1 LTLVFG
7 LDIFFLNGGSD
18 KMPKKIENIEQ
29 KILDSATNLFQSQ
42 GFDQTDMKMIA
53 QEAGTGV
60 GNIYN
65 YYENKPKLFMEVGRN
80 WRKRLVRDL
89 EQILAEDLPARERVT
104 KLLIALYENV
114 ERWSG
119 IWMEFMMKNQK
130 VVFGKLGAE
139 IKEEYEKEEE
149 KLAKQLQLVLYDAMN
164 GNSRAQEILKADDG
178 RFATLMFMSIFMLPS
193 RYPGQPEANLK
204 FIHRYVD
211 FFFSTR

>member
-1 LTLVFG
+1 
-7 LDIFFLNGGSD
+7 
-18 KMPKKIENIEQ
+18 MPKKIENIEQ
-29 KILDSATNLFQSQ
+29 KILDSATNLFQAQ
-42 GFDQTDMKMIA
+42 GFDHTDMKMIA

-80 WRKRLVRDL
+80 WRKRLVKDL
-89 EQILAEDLPARERVT
+89 ESILAEDLPARVRVT

-139 IKEEYEKEEE
+139 IKEEYEREEE
-149 KLAKQLQLVLYDAMN
+149 KLARQLQLVLYDAMK
-164 GNSRAQEILKADDG
+164 GNKRAQNILQADDG

-211 FFFSTR
+211 FFFSAN